1 LAEVRH
7 IVGDAVPLLV
17 PGVGAQG
24 GDVAAV
30 VYNGKNSGGTGLII
44 STSRAVLYASSGADF
59 ADAARRGAQKLRDE
73 INSYRRSSDQA

>member
-1 LAEVRH
+1 VRR

-30 VYNGKNSGGTGLII
+30 VHNGENSGGTGLII
-44 STSRAVLYASSGADF
+44 STSRAVLYASAGADF
-59 ADAARRGAQKLRDE
+59 ADAARRAAQALRDE
-73 INSYRRSSDQA
+73 INSYRRSSVQI